1 MQCPEIFT
9 IYLLL
14 LTSLS
19 KHVSRKTQTHIYES
33 FPPEFLLPP
42 TLQHTSYIQ
51 SAPARL
57 SLYLPDLSL
66 FPNLNLELNNKCIIA
81 LISWLQHHIVSSES
95 TLPVRSHNITILQ
108 FYNQPQN
115 KWYRRQI
122 YYYFQFFYP
131 ASRFKTF

>member
-1 MQCPEIFT
+1 MQCPEIFA

-51 SAPARL
+51 SAPAMAAAVQIDISTKCTSPR
-57 SLYLPDLSL
+57 SIMEPDSAIKR
-66 FPNLNLELNNKCIIA
+66 NKEIN
-81 LISWLQHHIVSSES
+81 
-95 TLPVRSHNITILQ
+95 P
-108 FYNQPQN
+108 
-115 KWYRRQI
+115 
-122 YYYFQFFYP
+122 
-131 ASRFKTF
+131 

>member
-1 MQCPEIFT
+1 MQCPEIFA

-42 TLQHTSYIQ
+42 TLQLIFNLLQPGFHCIFQ
-51 SAPARL
+51 IFLCFRI
-57 SLYLPDLSL
+57 
-66 FPNLNLELNNKCIIA
+66 LNLELNNKCIIA

-131 ASRFKTF
+131 ASRFRTF

>member
-1 MQCPEIFT
+1 MQCPEIFA

-51 SAPARL
+51 SAPEQMVQTSDLLLFSIFL
-57 SLYLPDLSL
+57 SCIS
-66 FPNLNLELNNKCIIA
+66 FQNFLEPI
-81 LISWLQHHIVSSES
+81 
-95 TLPVRSHNITILQ
+95 
-108 FYNQPQN
+108 QN
-115 KWYRRQI
+115 HGTVI
-122 YYYFQFFYP
+122 EPEYF
-131 ASRFKTF
+131 

>member
-1 MQCPEIFT
+1 MFPAKRKRIFMNLFLRNSSCLQRCS
-9 IYLLL
+9 ILLIFNL
-14 LTSLS
+14 LQPGF
-19 KHVSRKTQTHIYES
+19 HCIFQI
-33 FPPEFLLPP
+33 FLCFR
-42 TLQHTSYIQ
+42 I
-51 SAPARL
+51 
-57 SLYLPDLSL
+57 
-66 FPNLNLELNNKCIIA
+66 LNLELNNKCIIA

-131 ASRFKTF
+131 ASRFRTF